1 MKKAFTLMEVLVIM
15 AVIGIISTML
25 IVNWRKNEKRY
36 QLQRTAQEIV
46 QSIRT
51 AQDMA
56 LNSLKLA
63 EEEIPLSYGVYFN
76 KNINSSYVIFGDV
89 NGNNSYQTPS
99 SDILV
104 EKVLI
109 ESSIEIDSLSPGTQD
124 LSVVF
129 SLPDGFTIITPPST
143 LASIVIKR
151 KNGVCPHDCKTITII
166 NTGQVNIE

>member
-25 IVNWRKNEKRY
+25 IVDWRKNEKRY
-36 QLQRTAQEIV
+36 QLQRTAQGIV

-56 LNSLKLA
+56 LNSLKLVD
-63 EEEIPLSYGVYFN
+63 EEIPLSYGVYFN
-76 KNINSSYVIFGDV
+76 KNINSSYIIFGDV

-99 SDILV
+99 SDIFV
-104 EKVLI
+104 ENVLI
-109 ESSIEIDSLSPGTQD
+109 ESGIEIDSLSPGTQD
-124 LSVVF
+124 LNIVF

-143 LASIVIKR
+143 LASIIIKR
-151 KNGVCPHDCKTITII
+151 KNGVCPDDCKTIKII
-166 NTGQVNIE
+166 NTGQINIE